1 MLNSLSSAPA
11 GAKKTKSRA
20 FTLFVIV
27 IAVLSAIVLW
37 LYVLGY
43 DSPNYEKEFNVAV
56 TAEGESELRAEKGY
70 TVVSD
75 FGFNIKVT
83 VSGPQSEVNMLRADD
98 IKAYID
104 VSGVTQAGNNSLP
117 IYVVLPNENKLAVA
131 SKSVESAVVFI
142 DRCIAAEIPVR
153 VQITDYTLSADL
165 TLGDYTINP
174 TTVTVEGPE
183 SVLAN
188 IEYAYASI
196 VPGEISGS
204 VKSNASVSLRS
215 SSNAV
220 INNSYIVLLDP
231 SVEVSVP
238 VYKTKDVPMRVHFVG
253 GYYSTES
260 ATITLSSDYIKVK
273 GLAEDVDRLDEI
285 RIDVAEN
292 TLVPDPEHKINIVKK
307 IVFPGGIQS
316 ADGVTDVTATIVF
329 NDMVHRKLSL
339 YTDLC
344 VFTGKPDSISV
355 VPADPVINVT
365 VFGPPAALALL
376 TFEDFAL
383 EADLSYIDLKPGQE
397 YSVPVEIGFAAW
409 NDIFAGIYV
418 AGDYDIKI
426 ITSAADE

>member
-238 VYKTKDVPMRVHFVG
+238 VYKTKDVPVRVHFVG

-292 TLVPDPEHKINIVKK
+292 TLVPDPENKINIVKK

-316 ADGVTDVTATIVF
+316 ADVTATIVF